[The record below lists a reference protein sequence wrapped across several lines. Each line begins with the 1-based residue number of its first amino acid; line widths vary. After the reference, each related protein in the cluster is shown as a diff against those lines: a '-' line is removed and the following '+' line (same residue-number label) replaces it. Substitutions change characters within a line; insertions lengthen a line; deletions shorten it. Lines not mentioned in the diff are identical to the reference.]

1 MEADTKE
8 GLAGRTGSATD
19 DPPCCDACG
28 LEYALREGD
37 EVSRFCD
44 PCCQSAF
51 MRLESVAKQAV
62 ELILK
67 SEQTGWCKHATAAK
81 ELLEA
86 ALGQSPNAEV
96 SDGGPLT
103 HDSKQARTRRSLH

>member
-1 MEADTKE
+1 MTTNPLQSPSFDGA
-8 GLAGRTGSATD
+8 AGSATN

-37 EVSRFCD
+37 DVSRFCD
-44 PCCQSAF
+44 PCYQSAF

-62 ELILK
+62 DLILK

-86 ALGQSPNAEV
+86 ALGQSPNAAGE
-96 SDGGPLT
+96 PQPT
-103 HDSKQARTRRSLH
+103 CDSRKP